1 MANTLTDQAL
11 SLEDLLLQTEDPE
24 CGAYV
29 VFGGTVRLHNG
40 GEGKEVVKLDYT
52 SYPPL
57 AEATIAEIQQETL
70 EKFSVNSVEI
80 RHRLGQ
86 LNVGEAAVLVLV
98 RSVHRS
104 EAFDAARYAI
114 EAVKHRVAIWKEEYY
129 SDGTSVF
136 SEGCSLCGTDE
147 SRDDHK
153 H

>member
-1 MANTLTDQAL
+1 MTTNTLTDQAL
-11 SLEDLLLQTEDPE
+11 SLEDLLLQTQHPE

-52 SYPPL
+52 AYPPL
-57 AEATIAEIQQETL
+57 AEKTIAEIQAETL
-70 EKFSVNSVEI
+70 DKFPVNSVEI
-80 RHRLGQ
+80 RHRLGE
-86 LNVGEAAVLVLV
+86 LNVGEVAVLVLV
-98 RSVHRS
+98 RSIHRS

-129 SDGTSVF
+129 ADGTSVF
-136 SEGCSLCGTDE
+136 SEGCSLCGV
-147 SRDDHK
+147 DDHS

>member
-1 MANTLTDQAL
+1 MTNTLSNEAL
-11 SLEDLLLQTEDPE
+11 SLEELLLQTQDPE

-52 SYPPL
+52 AYPPL
-57 AEATIAEIQQETL
+57 AEKTISEIQQETL
-70 EKFSVNSVEI
+70 DKYPVNSVEI
-80 RHRLGQ
+80 RHRLGEM
-86 LNVGEAAVLVLV
+86 NVGEVAVLVLV

-136 SEGCSLCGTDE
+136 SEGCSLCGTD
-147 SRDDHK
+147 DHK